1 MNDFVLS
8 CCSTA
13 DLKKEHFE
21 RRNIPYICFHYE
33 LDGIDYRDDLG
44 QTMAFEDFYRAMSN
58 GAETKTSQINAE
70 EYEEYFET
78 FLKKGKDILHVT
90 LSSGI
95 SGSINSAM
103 IAKSGLE
110 EKYPEVTY
118 VRVGERGVGV
128 AFRKGIE
135 LNTCDIVGYM
145 DIDLSTDL
153 KYLGKTIKM
162 FQKYHQLQYVNG
174 SRFSKN
180 SDTKGRKWYRKIT
193 SMGLVI
199 LLKTIFR
206 MKATDAVCGFTWL
219 RKEAAEELV
228 KESSNDNGWFYT
240 IEFLLRAERKGMKI
254 YDMPVEWQEDYDTT
268 VKIWKTIK
276 NYLVRIYKLKKAFIQ
291 EDKKKK

>member
-1 MNDFVLS
+1 MSENTVSINLLFPVLN
-8 CCSTA
+8 
-13 DLKKEHFE
+13 E
-21 RRNIPYICFHYE
+21 RLRLENGIERSMEYLRKNVTIPYQLTI
-33 LDGIDYRDDLG
+33 LDNGSDDETPEIG
-44 QTMAFEDFYRAMSN
+44 MALD
-58 GAETKTSQINAE
+58 K
-70 EYEEYFET
+70 
-78 FLKKGKDILHVT
+78 
-90 LSSGI
+90 
-95 SGSINSAM
+95 
-103 IAKSGLE
+103 
-110 EKYPEVTY
+110 KYPEVTY

-153 KYLGKTIKM
+153 KYLSKTIEM
-162 FQKYHQLQYVNG
+162 FQKDPTLQYVNG
-174 SRFSKN
+174 SRFSKD
-180 SDTKGRKWYRKIT
+180 SDTQGRKWYRKIT

-199 LLKTIFR
+199 LLKSIFH

-254 YDMPVEWQEDYDTT
+254 YDMPVEWQEDYNTT

-276 NYLVRIYKLKKAFIQ
+276 NYLVRIYYLKKAFIK
-291 EDKKKK
+291 EDKVK